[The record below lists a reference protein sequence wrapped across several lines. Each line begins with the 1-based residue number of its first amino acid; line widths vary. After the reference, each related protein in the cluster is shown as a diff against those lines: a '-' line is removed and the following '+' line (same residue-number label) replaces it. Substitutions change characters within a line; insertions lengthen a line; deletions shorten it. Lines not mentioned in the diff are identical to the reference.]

1 MASRTLEAAAGLGS
15 DELKRLLALALGG
28 RADELAFWL
37 ARLGG
42 QPGPRPNL
50 ALASGF
56 GAEVAAHGD
65 RALRL
70 LALFATNDAAPDTS
84 EVFLPMAA
92 AHGYAQ
98 LVVRERAVR
107 AAWLALFDLAADE
120 RTPVRIATGAALIE
134 VCAKRGADAFVG
146 EVETWMDDERRD
158 QRWGALAVACD
169 VLADRRALDALRDR
183 SRWLD
188 VLAALLDDL
197 AEAPRAAERSDAR
210 RRVLAA
216 LPAALAQVAQSF
228 RGSPSGVDWLEARCR
243 EATQVDVRSA
253 LDHVLARL
261 RKRGAAEKVATLA
274 ALDVALASSA
284 KPPRDPSRIR
294 EGVGRGKKRRTRGA

>member
-1 MASRTLEAAAGLGS
+1 MARGADETGLGS

-28 RADELAFWL
+28 RTDELAFWMT
-37 ARLGG
+37 RLGG

-56 GAEVAAHGD
+56 GAEAAAHGD

-70 LALFATNDAAPDTS
+70 LALFAGNDAAPDTG

-92 AHGYAQ
+92 ANGYAQ
-98 LVVRERAVR
+98 LVVRERCVR

-120 RTPVRIATGAALIE
+120 RAPVRIATGTALIE
-134 VCAKRGADAFVG
+134 VCAKKGTDAFVA
-146 EVETWMDDERRD
+146 EVETWMQDERRD

-169 VLADRRALDALRDR
+169 VLADRRALDALKERT
-183 SRWLD
+183 RWLD
-188 VLAALLDDL
+188 VLTALLADL
-197 AEAPRAAERSDAR
+197 ADAPRAAERSDAR

-216 LPAALAQVAQSF
+216 LPAPLALVAQSF
-228 RGSPSGVDWLEARCR
+228 RGSPSGVEWLDAQCR
-243 EATQVDVRSA
+243 EAKQVDVRSA
-253 LDHVLARL
+253 LDHALARL
-261 RKRGAAEKVATLA
+261 RKRGASEKVETLV
-274 ALDVALASSA
+274 ALDAALASSA

-294 EGVGRGKKRRTRGA
+294 EGTGRGKKRRARGA